1 MKWTKSMIRRKIE
14 YLDTITGLEGGE
26 LPISFDNSY
35 DSIGHFGGTEGKE
48 RGLTFSRLYFQ
59 SPYFSKRM
67 ACEAIMHE
75 YAHFMSHMRGEKP
88 GHGREWRE
96 CCRKIGLVDHF
107 WVYRPDINREYLE
120 EELGCSARQKL
131 NLKNYMKALE
141 RYEAGMR
148 IMHPAF
154 GSGMVESREG
164 EGESMRLTVR
174 FGKEMKLLNARWV
187 DDHCKVESEAVA

>member
-48 RGLTFSRLYFQ
+48 RGFTFSRLYFQ

-67 ACEAIMHE
+67 ACETIMHE
-75 YAHFMSHMRGEKP
+75 YAHYMSHMRGERP
-88 GHGREWRE
+88 GHGQEWRE

-107 WVYRPDINREYLE
+107 WVYRPGDNRKYLE
-120 EELGCSARQKL
+120 EEMGCSPHQKL
-131 NLKNYMKALE
+131 NLENRMKALE

-148 IMHPAF
+148 IVHPTF
-154 GSGMVESREG
+154 GSGMIEGREG
-164 EGESMRLTVR
+164 EGESTRLIVR
-174 FGKEMKLLNARWV
+174 FGTEMKLLSARWV
-187 DDHCKVESEAVA
+187 NDHCLVESEEAA